1 MAEDTAKADA
11 CKEYQSSLEDLTFN
25 SKPHINNL
33 TILAE
38 ENLKYSPEIV
48 KLIEAQITK
57 APASEKLPVMYLMDS
72 IVKNVGGSYISLFAQ
87 NLSPVFSSVFEK
99 VDESTRKSLFK
110 LRSTWDEMF
119 QLTKLYAL
127 DVKVNKLDPA
137 WPIKPLPPNVNSS
150 SIHVN
155 PKFLNRSLEEPTT
168 SSSTVAPVNS
178 AKQNIADSQK
188 NVTQEQEQ
196 FIRQQLLAKQ
206 KQLLELQQ
214 KKLELELEQTKA
226 QLIASL
232 ASQHPIP
239 DSAVTLGHS
248 KLHVPITKVSPMLS
262 MGTAKPTPATVR
274 PLQQESAEL
283 ENFQAT
289 HVSDTKVS
297 NRDPRINRLSQQSC
311 HSKDP
316 AKKEGPLQTEKLEK
330 TSASKRSSPAGGSSD
345 RTESQIGTSKQDKDK
360 ICEKLRKESRA
371 SEGKSKMVSPVK
383 NKLPIKNAKKVDTE
397 KVKVEVSKRDPR
409 LRKSSQDKTD
419 KVEIK
424 EKKISTEKKAE
435 DDQSKG
441 SERKPSVTRNKA
453 INGVLLKNEKDGK
466 EIGKDVSKSG
476 GFNFR
481 SHSRSSR
488 SRSPRSHSP
497 ISRSPV
503 SRSTRQRGRS
513 SPKRRRTSVSPLP
526 KIQDKEKSVKRPLS
540 DEYKQN
546 ANNWERRDARKKG
559 NTKPEAR
566 DPRKLKRPRDDRCQE
581 SQVARPENR
590 NSPRRSPEPKE
601 NVENWHDQP
610 SAKRW
615 KSGWEE
621 AKSLKQKQE
630 TPASTKF
637 PHQQKDVY
645 PGSKGILSPRT
656 PRQQR
661 MSVDANLQIPK
672 ELTSASK
679 RDLLKKANQR
689 LAAAEISYDEFLV
702 VAHQINQLFQYQ
714 EEKSRSSD
722 WQASHVTPRGF
733 KTELKGESP
742 LARTQGK
749 AAPLSEA
756 ELSYLEHMSK
766 LKRTRVQLEKSH
778 ETESRWKTREAHNK
792 DISDDLLLSVR
803 EDGDQGSKSP
813 TMSSTSY
820 SLIERHDTRGS
831 GQERKLGEKREASE
845 SGRGHYSEGR
855 HSDRRKLGDIK
866 PSRRSPVGDNRQL
879 HDKQDHVSPL
889 RQHMSPLIDEERNQ
903 SNIRDSKKHGDE
915 KLSIKQVRSSPIPE
929 DRYKTDSNHG
939 KLCNN
944 WTESR
949 NEHNKDQRQGS
960 KHQPMVERDL
970 QEFGPRD
977 GQDIK
982 REEPRSHCDRHSEE
996 RPAYDAPQRSSGLV
1010 ESSRLRSGGLEM
1022 PQRFR
1027 EVTDRTGQAKS
1038 GSARNLEKL
1047 RTDDSIESDRVW
1059 LRSRNGSPSCDG
1071 CIAGSRMR
1079 LQEPPEQVIQPMDSA
1094 PEQPR
1099 HWIEGIPRQLTAH
1112 FDNLSGSHAGQPVA
1126 CFDGPHRGQPGAC
1139 FDCPGTLHLGQPS
1152 VRFDGPCGPRP
1163 GQPALR
1169 FDSSRPR
1176 QPGPRFDGP
1185 RMVPPG
1191 PRFDGPRPG
1200 QPGLRFDSPHAGL
1213 PGTRFNGPHPGQPGT
1228 CFDSPGGQPGVHF
1241 DGPQPGTRIDGSH
1254 PGQSCSHFDSPGG
1267 HPGTRFGPHTGQP
1280 GTQLDNPGNHLGH
1293 PRFDPHSG
1301 QTAMH
1306 FDGPHPRPSGTRFDG
1321 PDGLG
1326 QPCMRFEGPQPGP
1339 PSIRFDGPSSRLGQP
1354 VTRFDGPHSGQPN
1367 AHFDGPGGRPAQC
1380 AVRFDGPQMGQPG
1393 AHFDGSGSHPGQS
1406 AIRFDGPAGTRFDI
1420 IPAQPG
1426 AYFDGSRGPQFE
1438 GASMHPD
1445 PRCSV
1450 AGHLFNGHPPSSQ
1463 YQGRVFDGQSGPRFN
1478 MPQGSHYNESA
1489 VHGATT
1495 LANPAYGP
1503 AGPCFDGQTPLPRLA
1518 GPHNNEQYDP
1528 ACGTFYNNN
1537 LPTSLPEGIR
1547 QLQSVNAMTGFS
1559 QNQTPFSQGQQY
1571 IPPQSS
1577 IPVTQIQQGSS
1588 FAPLDNHLGQL
1599 DVNELFSKLLSTG
1612 ILKPNPVESVPTQ
1625 SEMFPEGDPQAQNI
1639 IEDDEE
1645 EENEESIP
1653 DLTGFQID
1661 ELKQRYD
1668 GVISRLYT
1676 GIQCYSCGMRF
1687 TASQTD
1693 VYADHLDWHYR
1704 MNRMEKDITKKVTYR
1719 KWYYSLTDWIE
1730 FEEIADLEERAKSQF
1745 FEKVHEEVVQRTQEA
1760 AKEKEFQSV
1769 PAGPAGVHEVCEI
1782 CQEAFEQYW
1791 DEDEEEWHLKNAVRV
1806 DNRTYHPACY
1816 EDYKNASFTDTTP
1829 SPSEAP
1835 IENPLHSVIKQ
1846 EQLDSSCKTS
1856 DPTNSC
1862 KGAENEGTSV
1872 LTDNKTEKDAASVK
1886 METV

>member
-1 MAEDTAKADA
+1 MAAEDTAKADA

-87 NLSPVFSSVFEK
+87 NLSPIFSSVFEK

-127 DVKVNKLDPA
+127 DVKINKLDPA

-168 SSSTVAPVNS
+168 SSSTVAPINS
-178 AKQNIADSQK
+178 AKQNIAESQK

-226 QLIASL
+226 QLMASL
-232 ASQHPIP
+232 ASQHTTP
-239 DSAVTLGHS
+239 DSAVNLGHA

-262 MGTAKPTPATVR
+262 IGTGKPTPATVR
-274 PLQQESAEL
+274 PLQQESTEL
-283 ENFQAT
+283 EKLQAPN
-289 HVSDTKVS
+289 VSDTKAS
-297 NRDPRINRLSQQSC
+297 NRDPRINRLSQQST

-316 AKKEGPLQTEKLEK
+316 VKKESQLQTEKLEK
-330 TSASKRSSPAGGSSD
+330 AGSKRNSPAGGSSE
-345 RTESQIGTSKQDKDK
+345 RAESQISTSKQEKDK
-360 ICEKLRKESRA
+360 TSEKLVRKESKG
-371 SEGKSKMVSPVK
+371 SEGKSKLVSPAK
-383 NKLPIKNAKKVDTE
+383 NKLPVKNTKKTDTE

-419 KVEIK
+419 KVETK
-424 EKKISTEKKAE
+424 EKRTNVEKKE

-441 SERKPSVTRNKA
+441 AERKPSAIRNKA
-453 INGVLLKNEKDGK
+453 INGILLKNEKDGK
-466 EIGKDVSKSG
+466 EVGKDVSKSG

-488 SRSPRSHSP
+488 SRSPRSRSPRSRSP

-503 SRSTRQRGRS
+503 SRSARQRGRL
-513 SPKRRRTSVSPLP
+513 SPKRRRASVSPLS
-526 KIQDKEKSVKRPLS
+526 KTQDKEKSVKRPLS

-546 ANNWERRDARKKG
+546 TNNWERRDVRKKG
-559 NTKPEAR
+559 NTKPEVR
-566 DPRKLKRPRDDRCQE
+566 DPRKLKRTREDRCQE
-581 SQVARPENR
+581 QQVARPENR
-590 NSPRRSPEPKE
+590 NSPRSSPEPKE

-630 TPASTKF
+630 TPSHGKF
-637 PHQQKDVY
+637 PHQPKEVY
-645 PGSKGILSPRT
+645 SGSKGILSPRT

-672 ELTSASK
+672 ELTSANK

-689 LAAAEISYDEFLV
+689 LAAGEISYDEFLV

-722 WQASHVTPRGF
+722 WQGTHVTPRGF

-742 LARTQGK
+742 LARTQ
-749 AAPLSEA
+749 AD
-756 ELSYLEHMSK
+756 M
-766 LKRTRVQLEKSH
+766 
-778 ETESRWKTREAHNK
+778 
-792 DISDDLLLSVR
+792 
-803 EDGDQGSKSP
+803 
-813 TMSSTSY
+813 
-820 SLIERHDTRGS
+820 
-831 GQERKLGEKREASE
+831 
-845 SGRGHYSEGR
+845 
-855 HSDRRKLGDIK
+855 
-866 PSRRSPVGDNRQL
+866 
-879 HDKQDHVSPL
+879 
-889 RQHMSPLIDEERNQ
+889 
-903 SNIRDSKKHGDE
+903 
-915 KLSIKQVRSSPIPE
+915 
-929 DRYKTDSNHG
+929 
-939 KLCNN
+939 
-944 WTESR
+944 
-949 NEHNKDQRQGS
+949 
-960 KHQPMVERDL
+960 
-970 QEFGPRD
+970 
-977 GQDIK
+977 K
-982 REEPRSHCDRHSEE
+982 REESRSHCDRHSEE
-996 RPAYDAPQRSSGLV
+996 RPYDATQRSSGLV
-1010 ESSRLRSGGLEM
+1010 ESTRLRSGAHEM

-1027 EVTDRTGQAKS
+1027 EIADRPGQGKS
-1038 GSARNLEKL
+1038 GSGRNLEKL
-1047 RTDDSIESDRVW
+1047 RTEESIESDRTW

-1071 CIAGSRMR
+1071 CIAGSRVR
-1079 LQEPPEQVIQPMDSA
+1079 LQETPEQVIQPIDGA
-1094 PEQPR
+1094 PEQPC
-1099 HWIEGIPRQLTAH
+1099 HWIEGIPRQPNAH
-1112 FDNLSGSHAGQPVA
+1112 FDGPGGSRVGQPGA
-1126 CFDGPHRGQPGAC
+1126 CFDGPHRGLPGVC
-1139 FDCPGTLHLGQPS
+1139 FDCPGSLHLGQPG
-1152 VRFDGPCGPRP
+1152 VRFDGPGGPRS
-1163 GQPALR
+1163 GLR

-1185 RMVPPG
+1185 RMGQPG
-1191 PRFDGPRPG
+1191 LRFDGPRPG
-1200 QPGLRFDSPHAGL
+1200 QPGLRFEGPHPGQ
-1213 PGTRFNGPHPGQPGT
+1213 PGTRFGGPHPGQPGT
-1228 CFDSPGGQPGVHF
+1228 CFDSPCGHPGQSGIHF
-1241 DGPQPGTRIDGSH
+1241 EGPQSGPRIDSSH
-1254 PGQSCSHFDSPGG
+1254 PGQPCGHYDSPGG
-1267 HPGTRFGPHTGQP
+1267 HPGQTGARFGPHSGQL
-1280 GTQLDNPGNHLGH
+1280 GSQLDTPGNHRGH
-1293 PRFDPHSG
+1293 ARFDPHPG
-1301 QTAMH
+1301 QPAIH
-1306 FDGPHPRPSGTRFDG
+1306 FDGPHPRQPGTRFDS

-1326 QPCMRFEGPQPGP
+1326 QPCMRFDGPQPGHP
-1339 PSIRFDGPSSRLGQP
+1339 NIRFDGPVPRLRQP
-1354 VTRFDGPHSGQPN
+1354 VTCFDGPHPGQPN
-1367 AHFDGPGGRPAQC
+1367 THFDGLGGRPAQC
-1380 AVRFDGPQMGQPG
+1380 AVRFDGPQIGQAG
-1393 AHFDGSGSHPGQS
+1393 THFDSSGSHPGQP
-1406 AIRFDGPAGTRFDI
+1406 AIRFDGPTGTRYDI
-1420 IPAQPG
+1420 ISTQPG
-1426 AYFDGSRGPQFE
+1426 TFFDNSRGPQFE
-1438 GASMHPD
+1438 GTSMNPD

-1463 YQGRVFDGQSGPRFN
+1463 YQGRVFDGQPGPRFN
-1478 MPQGSHYNESA
+1478 VPQGSHYNESA

-1503 AGPCFDGQTPLPRLA
+1503 TGPCFEGQTSIPRLA
-1518 GPHNNEQYDP
+1518 GPHNNDQYDS

-1537 LPTSLPEGIR
+1537 LPASLPENMR
-1547 QLQSVNAMTGFS
+1547 QMQPVNTMTGFS
-1559 QNQTPFSQGQQY
+1559 HNPIPFSQSQQY
-1571 IPPQSS
+1571 VTPQSS
-1577 IPVTQIQQGSS
+1577 VPVSQIQQGSS

-1612 ILKPNPVESVPTQ
+1612 ILKPNPVDSAPTQ
-1625 SEMFPEGDPQAQNI
+1625 SDVVPEGDSQVQTT

-1645 EENEESIP
+1645 EENEENIP
-1653 DLTGFQID
+1653 DLTGFQIE

-1668 GVISRLYT
+1668 GVIGRLYT

-1791 DEDEEEWHLKNAVRV
+1791 DEDEEEWHLKNAIRV
-1806 DNRTYHPACY
+1806 DSRTYHPACY

-1835 IENPLHSVIKQ
+1835 IENPLHSVLKQ
-1846 EQLDSSCKTS
+1846 EQLTGSSKTS
-1856 DPTNSC
+1856 DTTNSC
-1862 KGAENEGTSV
+1862 EDTGNERSCV
-1872 LTDNKTEKDAASVK
+1872 LTNDNKTEKDSATVK
-1886 METV
+1886 VEAV

>member
-38 ENLKYSPEIV
+38 ENLKYSLEIV

-87 NLSPVFSSVFEK
+87 NLSPIFSSVFEK

-110 LRSTWDEMF
+110 LRSTWDDMF

-168 SSSTVAPVNS
+168 SSSTVTPVNS

-274 PLQQESAEL
+274 PLQQESTEL
-283 ENFQAT
+283 EKFQAT
-289 HVSDTKVS
+289 HLGDTKVS
-297 NRDPRINRLSQQSC
+297 NRDPRINRLSQQST
-311 HSKDP
+311 HSKD
-316 AKKEGPLQTEKLEK
+316 AVKKEGPLQTEKLEK
-330 TSASKRSSPAGGSSD
+330 TSVSKRSSPAGGSSD
-345 RTESQIGTSKQDKDK
+345 RTENQIGTSKQNKDK
-360 ICEKLRKESRA
+360 TSEKLRKESRA
-371 SEGKSKMVSPVK
+371 SEGKSKLVSPVK
-383 NKLPIKNAKKVDTE
+383 NKLPVKNAKKVDTE
-397 KVKVEVSKRDPR
+397 KVKIEVGKRDPR

-419 KVEIK
+419 KLETK
-424 EKKISTEKKAE
+424 EKRASAEKKVE

-441 SERKPSVTRNKA
+441 SERKSSVMRNKA
-453 INGVLLKNEKDGK
+453 INGVVMKNEKDGK
-466 EIGKDVSKSG
+466 EIGRDVSKCG

-503 SRSTRQRGRS
+503 SRSTRQRGRL
-513 SPKRRRTSVSPLP
+513 SPKRRRTSVSPLS
-526 KIQDKEKSVKRPLS
+526 KTQDKEKSAKRPLS

-546 ANNWERRDARKKG
+546 ANNWERRDVRKKG

-566 DPRKLKRPRDDRCQE
+566 DPRKLKRSREDRCQD
-581 SQVARPENR
+581 SQVARLENR

-630 TPASTKF
+630 TPAHTKF

-645 PGSKGILSPRT
+645 PGNKGILSPRT

-689 LAAAEISYDEFLV
+689 LAAAEISHDEFLV

-742 LARTQGK
+742 LART
-749 AAPLSEA
+749 E
-756 ELSYLEHMSK
+756 
-766 LKRTRVQLEKSH
+766 
-778 ETESRWKTREAHNK
+778 
-792 DISDDLLLSVR
+792 
-803 EDGDQGSKSP
+803 
-813 TMSSTSY
+813 
-820 SLIERHDTRGS
+820 
-831 GQERKLGEKREASE
+831 
-845 SGRGHYSEGR
+845 
-855 HSDRRKLGDIK
+855 
-866 PSRRSPVGDNRQL
+866 
-879 HDKQDHVSPL
+879 
-889 RQHMSPLIDEERNQ
+889 
-903 SNIRDSKKHGDE
+903 
-915 KLSIKQVRSSPIPE
+915 
-929 DRYKTDSNHG
+929 
-939 KLCNN
+939 
-944 WTESR
+944 
-949 NEHNKDQRQGS
+949 
-960 KHQPMVERDL
+960 
-970 QEFGPRD
+970 
-977 GQDIK
+977 DIK
-982 REEPRSHCDRHSEE
+982 REEARSHCDRHSEE
-996 RPAYDAPQRSSGLV
+996 RPAYDAPPRSNGLV
-1010 ESSRLRSGGLEM
+1010 ESSRLRSGVLEM
-1022 PQRFR
+1022 PRFR
-1027 EVTDRTGQAKS
+1027 EVTDRQGKS

-1047 RTDDSIESDRVW
+1047 RTDESIEPDRVW

-1079 LQEPPEQVIQPMDSA
+1079 LQEPPEQVIQPIDSA

-1099 HWIEGIPRQLTAH
+1099 HWIEGIPRQPTAH
-1112 FDNLSGSHAGQPVA
+1112 FDGQSGSHAGQPGA
-1126 CFDGPHRGQPGAC
+1126 CFEGPQRGQPGAC
-1139 FDCPGTLHLGQPS
+1139 FDCPGTLHLGQPV
-1152 VRFDGPCGPRP
+1152 VRFDGPCGPRS

-1169 FDSSRPR
+1169 FDGSRPR

-1185 RMVPPG
+1185 RMGQPG
-1191 PRFDGPRPG
+1191 PRFDSPRPG
-1200 QPGLRFDSPHAGL
+1200 QPGLRFDGPHPTP

-1228 CFDSPGGQPGVHF
+1228 CFDSPGGHPGVHF
-1241 DGPQPGTRIDGSH
+1241 DGPLPGTRIDAAQ
-1254 PGQSCSHFDSPGG
+1254 PGQPCGHFDSPGG
-1267 HPGTRFGPHTGQP
+1267 LPGMRFGPHTGQP
-1280 GTQLDNPGNHLGH
+1280 GTQLDNPGNLLGH
-1293 PRFDPHSG
+1293 PRFDPHPG

-1306 FDGPHPRPSGTRFDG
+1306 FDGPHPRPSGPRFDG

-1326 QPCMRFEGPQPGP
+1326 QPCMRFDGPQPGP

-1354 VTRFDGPHSGQPN
+1354 VARFDGPHPGQPN
-1367 AHFDGPGGRPAQC
+1367 THFDGPGGRPAQC

-1393 AHFDGSGSHPGQS
+1393 THFDGSGSHPGQP

-1420 IPAQPG
+1420 ISAQPG
-1426 AYFDGSRGPQFE
+1426 AYFDSSRGPQFE

-1445 PRCSV
+1445 PRCGV

-1478 MPQGSHYNESA
+1478 MPPGSHYSESA

-1503 AGPCFDGQTPLPRLA
+1503 AGPCFDGQTPLPRLT
-1518 GPHNNEQYDP
+1518 GPHNDQYDS
-1528 ACGTFYNNN
+1528 ARGTFYNNN
-1537 LPTSLPEGIR
+1537 LPASLSENMR
-1547 QLQSVNAMTGFS
+1547 QLQPVNAMTGFS
-1559 QNQTPFSQGQQY
+1559 QNQTSFSQGQQY

-1577 IPVTQIQQGSS
+1577 VPVTQIQQGSS

-1625 SEMFPEGDPQAQNI
+1625 SEVFPEGDPQAQNI
-1639 IEDDEE
+1639 VEDDEE

-1653 DLTGFQID
+1653 DLTSFQIE

-1835 IENPLHSVIKQ
+1835 IENPLHSAIKQ

-1862 KGAENEGTSV
+1862 KDAENEGSCV
-1872 LTDNKTEKDAASVK
+1872 LTDNKNEKDAATVK

>member
-1 MAEDTAKADA
+1 MAAEDTAKADA

-87 NLSPVFSSVFEK
+87 NLSPIFSSVFEK

-127 DVKVNKLDPA
+127 DVKINKLDPA

-168 SSSTVAPVNS
+168 SSSTVAPINS
-178 AKQNIADSQK
+178 AKQNIAESQK

-226 QLIASL
+226 QLMASL
-232 ASQHPIP
+232 ASQHTTP
-239 DSAVTLGHS
+239 DSAVNLGHA

-262 MGTAKPTPATVR
+262 IGTGKPTPATVR
-274 PLQQESAEL
+274 PLQQESTEL
-283 ENFQAT
+283 EKLQAPN
-289 HVSDTKVS
+289 VSDTKAS
-297 NRDPRINRLSQQSC
+297 NRDPRINRLSQQST

-316 AKKEGPLQTEKLEK
+316 VKKESQLQTEKLEK
-330 TSASKRSSPAGGSSD
+330 AGSKRNSPAGGSSE
-345 RTESQIGTSKQDKDK
+345 RAESQISSSKQEKDK
-360 ICEKLRKESRA
+360 TSEKLVRKESKG
-371 SEGKSKMVSPVK
+371 SEGKSKLVSPAK
-383 NKLPIKNAKKVDTE
+383 NKLPVKNTKKTDTE

-419 KVEIK
+419 KVETK
-424 EKKISTEKKAE
+424 EKRTNVEKKE

-441 SERKPSVTRNKA
+441 AERKPSAIRNKA
-453 INGVLLKNEKDGK
+453 INGILLKNEKDGK
-466 EIGKDVSKSG
+466 EVGKDASKSG

-481 SHSRSSR
+481 THSRSSRSRSPR

-503 SRSTRQRGRS
+503 SRSARQRGRL
-513 SPKRRRTSVSPLP
+513 SPKRRRASVSPLS
-526 KIQDKEKSVKRPLS
+526 KTQDKEKSVKRPLS

-546 ANNWERRDARKKG
+546 TNNWERRDVRKKG
-559 NTKPEAR
+559 NTKPEVR
-566 DPRKLKRPRDDRCQE
+566 DPRKLKRTREDRCQE
-581 SQVARPENR
+581 QQVARPENR
-590 NSPRRSPEPKE
+590 NSPRSSPEPKE

-630 TPASTKF
+630 TPSHGKF
-637 PHQQKDVY
+637 PHQPKEVY
-645 PGSKGILSPRT
+645 SGSKGILSPRT

-672 ELTSASK
+672 ELTSANK

-689 LAAAEISYDEFLV
+689 LAAGEISYDEFLV

-722 WQASHVTPRGF
+722 WQGTHVTPRGF

-742 LARTQGK
+742 LARTQ
-749 AAPLSEA
+749 AD
-756 ELSYLEHMSK
+756 M
-766 LKRTRVQLEKSH
+766 
-778 ETESRWKTREAHNK
+778 
-792 DISDDLLLSVR
+792 
-803 EDGDQGSKSP
+803 
-813 TMSSTSY
+813 
-820 SLIERHDTRGS
+820 
-831 GQERKLGEKREASE
+831 
-845 SGRGHYSEGR
+845 
-855 HSDRRKLGDIK
+855 
-866 PSRRSPVGDNRQL
+866 
-879 HDKQDHVSPL
+879 
-889 RQHMSPLIDEERNQ
+889 
-903 SNIRDSKKHGDE
+903 
-915 KLSIKQVRSSPIPE
+915 
-929 DRYKTDSNHG
+929 
-939 KLCNN
+939 
-944 WTESR
+944 
-949 NEHNKDQRQGS
+949 
-960 KHQPMVERDL
+960 
-970 QEFGPRD
+970 
-977 GQDIK
+977 K
-982 REEPRSHCDRHSEE
+982 REESRSHCDRHSEE
-996 RPAYDAPQRSSGLV
+996 RPYDATQRSSGLV
-1010 ESSRLRSGGLEM
+1010 ENTRLRSGAHEI

-1027 EVTDRTGQAKS
+1027 EIADRPAQGKS
-1038 GSARNLEKL
+1038 GSGRNLEKL
-1047 RTDDSIESDRVW
+1047 RTEEPIEPDRTW

-1071 CIAGSRMR
+1071 CIAGSRVR
-1079 LQEPPEQVIQPMDSA
+1079 LQEPPEQVIQPIDGA
-1094 PEQPR
+1094 PEQPCR
-1099 HWIEGIPRQLTAH
+1099 WIEGIPRQPNAH
-1112 FDNLSGSHAGQPVA
+1112 FDGPGGSRVGQPGA
-1126 CFDGPHRGQPGAC
+1126 CFDGPHRGLPGVC
-1139 FDCPGTLHLGQPS
+1139 FDCPGSLHLGQPG
-1152 VRFDGPCGPRP
+1152 VRFDGPGGPRS
-1163 GQPALR
+1163 GLR

-1185 RMVPPG
+1185 RMGQPG
-1191 PRFDGPRPG
+1191 LRFDGPRPG
-1200 QPGLRFDSPHAGL
+1200 QPGLRFEGPHPGQ
-1213 PGTRFNGPHPGQPGT
+1213 PGTRFGGPHPGQPGT
-1228 CFDSPGGQPGVHF
+1228 CFDSPCGHPGQSGIHF
-1241 DGPQPGTRIDGSH
+1241 EGPQSGPRIDSSH
-1254 PGQSCSHFDSPGG
+1254 PGQPCGHYDSPGG
-1267 HPGTRFGPHTGQP
+1267 HPGQTGTRFGPHSGQL
-1280 GTQLDNPGNHLGH
+1280 GSQLDNPGNHRGH
-1293 PRFDPHSG
+1293 ARFDPHPG
-1301 QTAMH
+1301 QPAIH
-1306 FDGPHPRPSGTRFDG
+1306 FDGPHPRQPGTRFDS

-1326 QPCMRFEGPQPGP
+1326 QPCMRFDGSQPGHP
-1339 PSIRFDGPSSRLGQP
+1339 NMRFDGPGPRLRQP
-1354 VTRFDGPHSGQPN
+1354 VTCFDGPHPGQPN
-1367 AHFDGPGGRPAQC
+1367 THFDSLGGRPAQC
-1380 AVRFDGPQMGQPG
+1380 AVRFDGPQIGQAG
-1393 AHFDGSGSHPGQS
+1393 THFDSSGNHPGQP
-1406 AIRFDGPAGTRFDI
+1406 AIRFDGPAGTRYDI
-1420 IPAQPG
+1420 ISTQPG
-1426 AYFDGSRGPQFE
+1426 TFFDNSRGPQFE
-1438 GASMHPD
+1438 GTSMNPD

-1463 YQGRVFDGQSGPRFN
+1463 YQGRVFDGQPGPRFN
-1478 MPQGSHYNESA
+1478 VPQGSHYNESA

-1503 AGPCFDGQTPLPRLA
+1503 TGPCFEGQTSIPRLA
-1518 GPHNNEQYDP
+1518 GPHNNDQYDS

-1537 LPTSLPEGIR
+1537 LPASLPENMR
-1547 QLQSVNAMTGFS
+1547 QLQPVNTMTGFS
-1559 QNQTPFSQGQQY
+1559 HNPIPFSQSQQY
-1571 IPPQSS
+1571 VTPQSS
-1577 IPVTQIQQGSS
+1577 VPVSQIQQGSS

-1612 ILKPNPVESVPTQ
+1612 ILKPNPVDSAPTQ
-1625 SEMFPEGDPQAQNI
+1625 SDVVPEGDSQVQAA

-1645 EENEESIP
+1645 EENEENIP
-1653 DLTGFQID
+1653 DLTGFQIE

-1668 GVISRLYT
+1668 GVIGRLYT

-1791 DEDEEEWHLKNAVRV
+1791 DEDEEEWHLKNAIRV
-1806 DNRTYHPACY
+1806 DSRTYHPACY

-1835 IENPLHSVIKQ
+1835 IENPLHSVLKQ
-1846 EQLDSSCKTS
+1846 EQLTGSSKTS
-1856 DPTNSC
+1856 DATNSC
-1862 KGAENEGTSV
+1862 EDTGNERSCV
-1872 LTDNKTEKDAASVK
+1872 LTNDNKTEKDSATVK
-1886 METV
+1886 VEAV

>member
-1 MAEDTAKADA
+1 MAAEDTAKADA

-87 NLSPVFSSVFEK
+87 NLSLIFSSVFEK

-168 SSSTVAPVNS
+168 SSSTVSPINS
-178 AKQNIADSQK
+178 AKQNIAESQK

-226 QLIASL
+226 QLMASL
-232 ASQHPIP
+232 ASQHTVP
-239 DSAVTLGHS
+239 DSSVNLGHS

-262 MGTAKPTPATVR
+262 MGTGKPTPATVR
-274 PLQQESAEL
+274 PLQQESTEL
-283 ENFQAT
+283 EKLQAPN
-289 HVSDTKVS
+289 VSDTKVS
-297 NRDPRINRLSQQSC
+297 NRDPRINRLSQQST

-316 AKKEGPLQTEKLEK
+316 VKKESQLQTEKLEK
-330 TSASKRSSPAGGSSD
+330 AGSKRNSPAGGSSE
-345 RTESQIGTSKQDKDK
+345 RTESQISTSKQEKDK
-360 ICEKLRKESRA
+360 ICEKLVRKESKS
-371 SEGKSKMVSPVK
+371 SEGKSKLVSPAKSKLPVK
-383 NKLPIKNAKKVDTE
+383 NTKKTDTE

-419 KVEIK
+419 KVETK
-424 EKKISTEKKAE
+424 EKRTNVEKKE

-441 SERKPSVTRNKA
+441 ADRKPSAIRNKT
-453 INGVLLKNEKDGK
+453 INGILLKSEKDGK

-488 SRSPRSHSP
+488 SRSPRSRSP

-503 SRSTRQRGRS
+503 SRSARQRGRL
-513 SPKRRRTSVSPLP
+513 SPKRRRTSVSPLS
-526 KIQDKEKSVKRPLS
+526 KTQDKEKSVKRPLP

-546 ANNWERRDARKKG
+546 ANNWERRDVRKKG
-559 NTKPEAR
+559 STKPEVR
-566 DPRKLKRPRDDRCQE
+566 DPRKLKRTREDRCQE
-581 SQVARPENR
+581 PQVARPENR
-590 NSPRRSPEPKE
+590 NSPRHSPEPKE

-630 TPASTKF
+630 TPSHGKL

-645 PGSKGILSPRT
+645 SGSKGILSPRT

-672 ELTSASK
+672 ELTSANK

-689 LAAAEISYDEFLV
+689 LAAGEISYDEFLV

-722 WQASHVTPRGF
+722 WQGSHVTPRGF

-742 LARTQGK
+742 LARTQ
-749 AAPLSEA
+749 A
-756 ELSYLEHMSK
+756 
-766 LKRTRVQLEKSH
+766 
-778 ETESRWKTREAHNK
+778 
-792 DISDDLLLSVR
+792 
-803 EDGDQGSKSP
+803 
-813 TMSSTSY
+813 
-820 SLIERHDTRGS
+820 
-831 GQERKLGEKREASE
+831 
-845 SGRGHYSEGR
+845 
-855 HSDRRKLGDIK
+855 
-866 PSRRSPVGDNRQL
+866 
-879 HDKQDHVSPL
+879 
-889 RQHMSPLIDEERNQ
+889 
-903 SNIRDSKKHGDE
+903 
-915 KLSIKQVRSSPIPE
+915 
-929 DRYKTDSNHG
+929 
-939 KLCNN
+939 
-944 WTESR
+944 
-949 NEHNKDQRQGS
+949 
-960 KHQPMVERDL
+960 
-970 QEFGPRD
+970 
-977 GQDIK
+977 DIK
-982 REEPRSHCDRHSEE
+982 REEPRSICDRHSEE
-996 RPAYDAPQRSSGLV
+996 RPSYEATQRNNGLV
-1010 ESSRLRSGGLEM
+1010 ESTRLRSAALEM
-1022 PQRFR
+1022 PPRFR
-1027 EVTDRTGQAKS
+1027 EVADRPGQGKS
-1038 GSARNLEKL
+1038 GSGRNLEKL
-1047 RTDDSIESDRVW
+1047 RTDESIESDRTW

-1071 CIAGSRMR
+1071 CIAGSRIR
-1079 LQEPPEQVIQPMDSA
+1079 LQEPPEQVIQPIDNA
-1094 PEQPR
+1094 PEQPC
-1099 HWIEGIPRQLTAH
+1099 HWIEGIPRQPNAH
-1112 FDNLSGSHAGQPVA
+1112 FDSPGGSRVGQPGT

-1139 FDCPGTLHLGQPS
+1139 FDCPGGLHLGQPG
-1152 VRFDGPCGPRP
+1152 VRFDGPGVPRSM
-1163 GQPALR
+1163 LR
-1169 FDSSRPR
+1169 FESSRPR

-1185 RMVPPG
+1185 RMGQPG
-1191 PRFDGPRPG
+1191 LRFDGPRPG
-1200 QPGLRFDSPHAGL
+1200 QPGLRFDGPH
-1213 PGTRFNGPHPGQPGT
+1213 PGQPGARFNGPHPGQPGT
-1228 CFDSPGGQPGVHF
+1228 CFESPGGHPGQPGIHF
-1241 DGPQPGTRIDGSH
+1241 DGSH
-1254 PGQSCSHFDSPGG
+1254 PGQPCGHFDSPGG
-1267 HPGTRFGPHTGQP
+1267 HPGQTGARFGPHAGQP
-1280 GTQLDNPGNHLGH
+1280 GAQLDNPGNRGH
-1293 PRFDPHSG
+1293 ARFDPHPG
-1301 QTAMH
+1301 QPAMH
-1306 FDGPHPRPSGTRFDG
+1306 FDGPHPRQPGTRFDS

-1326 QPCMRFEGPQPGP
+1326 QPCMRFDGPQPGH
-1339 PSIRFDGPSSRLGQP
+1339 PSMRFDGPGSRLRQP
-1354 VTRFDGPHSGQPN
+1354 VTCFDGPHPGQPN
-1367 AHFDGPGGRPAQC
+1367 THFDGPGGRPTQC
-1380 AVRFDGPQMGQPG
+1380 AVRFDGPQMGQTST
-1393 AHFDGSGSHPGQS
+1393 HYDSLGSHPGQP
-1406 AIRFDGPAGTRFDI
+1406 AIRFDGPAGTRYDMNST
-1420 IPAQPG
+1420 QPG
-1426 AYFDGSRGPQFE
+1426 TYFDNPRGPQFE

-1450 AGHLFNGHPPSSQ
+1450 TGHLFNGHPPSSQ
-1463 YQGRVFDGQSGPRFN
+1463 YQGRAFDGQPGPRFN
-1478 MPQGSHYNESA
+1478 VPQGSHYNEPG
-1489 VHGATT
+1489 VHGATA

-1503 AGPCFDGQTPLPRLA
+1503 TGPCFEGQTAVPRLS
-1518 GPHNNEQYDP
+1518 GPHNNDQYDS
-1528 ACGTFYNNN
+1528 ACGTYYNSN
-1537 LPTSLPEGIR
+1537 LPASLPENMR
-1547 QLQSVNAMTGFS
+1547 QLQPGTTMTGFS
-1559 QNQTPFSQGQQY
+1559 QNPLPFSQGQQY
-1571 IPPQSS
+1571 ITPQSS
-1577 IPVTQIQQGSS
+1577 VPVTQIQQGSS

-1612 ILKPNPVESVPTQ
+1612 ILKPNPVDSVPTQ
-1625 SEMFPEGDPQAQNI
+1625 SDVVPEGDSQVQTT
-1639 IEDDEE
+1639 IEEDEE
-1645 EENEESIP
+1645 EENEENIP
-1653 DLTGFQID
+1653 DLTGFQIE

-1791 DEDEEEWHLKNAVRV
+1791 DEDEEEWHLKNAIRV

-1816 EDYKNASFTDTTP
+1816 EDYKNASFTDATP
-1829 SPSEAP
+1829 SPNEAP
-1835 IENPLHSVIKQ
+1835 VENPLHSVLKQ
-1846 EQLDSSCKTS
+1846 EQLASSNKTS
-1856 DPTNSC
+1856 DATNSC
-1862 KGAENEGTSV
+1862 KDTENERSCM
-1872 LTDNKTEKDAASVK
+1872 LTDDNKTEKDSATVK
-1886 METV
+1886 VETV

>member
-1 MAEDTAKADA
+1 MADDTAKADA

-57 APASEKLPVMYLMDS
+57 APVSEKLPVMYLMDS

-87 NLSPVFSSVFEK
+87 NLSPIFSSVFEK

-127 DVKVNKLDPA
+127 DVKINKLDPA

-155 PKFLNRSLEEPTT
+155 PKFLNRSLEEPAT

-178 AKQNIADSQK
+178 AKQNIAESQK
-188 NVTQEQEQ
+188 NITQEQEQ

-262 MGTAKPTPATVR
+262 MGAAKPTPATVR
-274 PLQQESAEL
+274 PLQQESAQL
-283 ENFQAT
+283 EKSLTT

-297 NRDPRINRLSQQSC
+297 NRDPRINRLSQQSTQ
-311 HSKDP
+311 SKDP
-316 AKKEGPLQTEKLEK
+316 VKKEGPLQTEKFDK
-330 TSASKRSSPAGGSSD
+330 TVSKRNSPAGGSSE
-345 RTESQIGTSKQDKDK
+345 RVENQISGSKQDKDK
-360 ICEKLRKESRA
+360 ICDKLAKKESKV
-371 SEGKSKMVSPVK
+371 SEGKSKLVSPVK
-383 NKLPIKNAKKVDTE
+383 NKLPVKNAKKIDSE
-397 KVKVEVSKRDPR
+397 KAKVETGRRDPR

-419 KVEIK
+419 KVETK
-424 EKKISTEKKAE
+424 EKRTSAEKKVE
-435 DDQSKG
+435 EDQSRG
-441 SERKPSVTRNKA
+441 TERKPSIRNKA
-453 INGVLLKNEKDGK
+453 INGILLKNEKDGK
-466 EIGKDVSKSG
+466 EIGKDTSKSG

-488 SRSPRSHSP
+488 SCSPRSRSP

-503 SRSTRQRGRS
+503 SRSARQRGRL
-513 SPKRRRTSVSPLP
+513 SPKRRRISVSPLS
-526 KIQDKEKSVKRPLS
+526 KTQDKEKSVKRPLS

-546 ANNWERRDARKKG
+546 ANNWERRDLRKKA
-559 NTKPEAR
+559 NTKPEVR
-566 DPRKLKRPRDDRCQE
+566 DPRKLKRTREDRGQE
-581 SQVARPENR
+581 SQVTRPENR
-590 NSPRRSPEPKE
+590 TSPRRSPEPKE

-630 TPASTKF
+630 TPAHTKF

-645 PGSKGILSPRT
+645 PGNKGILSPRT

-672 ELTSASK
+672 ELTSANK
-679 RDLLKKANQR
+679 RDLLKRANQR

-722 WQASHVTPRGF
+722 WQVSHVAPRSF

-742 LARTQGK
+742 LARAQGK
-749 AAPLSEA
+749 GAPLSEA

-766 LKRTRVQLEKSH
+766 LKRTRVQLEQ
-778 ETESRWKTREAHNK
+778 SRELELRRKTREARNE
-792 DISDDLLLSVR
+792 ISGDLSLSIR

-813 TMSSTSY
+813 SLSSSSH
-820 SLIERHDTRGS
+820 SLIERHDARGTF
-831 GQERKLGEKREASE
+831 QERKLGEKREANE
-845 SGRGHYSEGR
+845 SGHAHYSEGR
-855 HSDRRKLGDIK
+855 HSERRKLCDVK
-866 PSRRSPVGDNRQL
+866 PVRRSPVGDKRQS
-879 HDKQDHVSPL
+879 HDKRDHASPL
-889 RQHMSPLIDEERNQ
+889 RQHMNPLDEERNQ
-903 SNIRDSKKHGDE
+903 SNIRDGRKHGDE
-915 KLSIKQVRSSPIPE
+915 KLPIKQIGSSPIPE

-944 WTESR
+944 WTEPR
-949 NEHNKDQRQGS
+949 NEHHKDQWQGS
-960 KHQPMVERDL
+960 KHQPVVERDL
-970 QEFGPRD
+970 QEFDSRD
-977 GQDIK
+977 GQDLRK
-982 REEPRSHCDRHSEE
+982 EEPRSQCDRHSEE
-996 RPAYDAPQRSSGLV
+996 RPTCDAPQRGSGLV
-1010 ESSRLRSGGLEM
+1010 ENSRLRSGVSEM

-1027 EVTDRTGQAKS
+1027 EVTDRSGQGKS

-1047 RTDDSIESDRVW
+1047 RTDESIEPDRTW

-1079 LQEPPEQVIQPMDSA
+1079 LQDPPEQVVQPIDGA
-1094 PEQPR
+1094 PEQR
-1099 HWIEGIPRQLTAH
+1099 GLWIEGIPGQPSAH
-1112 FDNLSGSHAGQPVA
+1112 FDGPVGSHSGHPGA

-1139 FDCPGTLHLGQPS
+1139 FDCPGTLHLGQPG
-1152 VRFDGPCGPRP
+1152 VRFDGPGGPRS
-1163 GQPALR
+1163 GLR

-1185 RMVPPG
+1185 RMGQPG

-1200 QPGLRFDSPHAGL
+1200 QPGPRFDGPHLGQ
-1213 PGTRFNGPHPGQPGT
+1213 PGTRFNGPHPGQPGAR
-1228 CFDSPGGQPGVHF
+1228 FDSPGSHPGIHF
-1241 DGPQPGTRIDGSH
+1241 EGPQSGTRIDGSH
-1254 PGQSCSHFDSPGG
+1254 PGQPCSHFDSPGG
-1267 HPGTRFGPHTGQP
+1267 HPGQPSTRFGPHTGQP
-1280 GTQLDNPGNHLGH
+1280 GTQLENPGSHLGH
-1293 PRFDPHSG
+1293 PRFDPHPG
-1301 QTAMH
+1301 HAAMH
-1306 FDGPHPRPSGTRFDG
+1306 FDGPHPRQSGTYFDSPDGLLGQPRIRFDG
-1321 PDGLG
+1321 P
-1326 QPCMRFEGPQPGP
+1326 QPGH
-1339 PSIRFDGPSSRLGQP
+1339 PSIRFDGPNSRLGQP
-1354 VTRFDGPHSGQPN
+1354 VARFDGPHPGQPSK
-1367 AHFDGPGGRPAQC
+1367 HFDGPGGCPTQC
-1380 AVRFDGPQMGQPG
+1380 AVRFDGPQLGQPG
-1393 AHFDGSGSHPGQS
+1393 THYDGSGGHPGQP
-1406 AIRFDGPAGTRFDI
+1406 AIRFDGPTGTRFDI
-1420 IPAQPG
+1420 IAAQPG
-1426 AYFDGSRGPQFE
+1426 TYFDSSRGPQFD
-1438 GASMHPD
+1438 GAPVHPD

-1450 AGHLFNGHPPSSQ
+1450 TGHLFNGHPPSSQ
-1463 YQGRVFDGQSGPRFN
+1463 YQGRVFDGQPGPRFN
-1478 MPQGSHYNESA
+1478 MPQGSHYNESV

-1495 LANPAYGP
+1495 LANSNYGP
-1503 AGPCFDGQTPLPRLA
+1503 AGPCFDGQTPLPRLS
-1518 GPHNNEQYDP
+1518 GPHNNDQYDP
-1528 ACGTFYNNN
+1528 TCGTFYSNN
-1537 LPTSLPEGIR
+1537 LPASLPENLR
-1547 QLQSVNAMTGFS
+1547 QLQPVNAMTAFS
-1559 QNQTPFSQGQQY
+1559 RNHTPFSQSQQY

-1577 IPVTQIQQGSS
+1577 VAVTQIQQGSS

-1612 ILKPNPVESVPTQ
+1612 ILKPNPVESIPTQ
-1625 SEMFPEGDPQAQNI
+1625 SDVFPEGDPQAQSI
-1639 IEDDEE
+1639 IEEDEE
-1645 EENEESIP
+1645 EENEENIP
-1653 DLTGFQID
+1653 DLTGFQIE

-1835 IENPLHSVIKQ
+1835 IENPLHSVFKQ

-1856 DPTNSC
+1856 DTANSY
-1862 KGAENEGTSV
+1862 KDNENEGSCV
-1872 LTDNKTEKDAASVK
+1872 LADDKTEKDTATAK